1 MTPRF
6 HPLRIADIRAEAPDA
21 VSMCFEVPPP
31 LAEEYRFVEGQ
42 HLTLRAHLDGEEL
55 RRSYSIC
62 SAPADGELRIAIKAV
77 PGGRF
82 SHWAVSELKPG
93 DAVDVMTPE
102 GRFHALLDPAHPNH
116 YVAFAAGSGI
126 TPVLS
131 LIRSRLAEEPQ
142 ARFTLVYGNRSPDA
156 VMFHEALEDL
166 KDRYMARF
174 ALYHV
179 FSRQPQ
185 ETALFNGRIDRART
199 RALLDSLIPAAG
211 IDAAFVCGPASM
223 IDEVEAALLDAG
235 VPAARIH
242 AERFGAPRAGA
253 QPVPEPQM
261 EESAPGAKVE
271 LAARIAVTID
281 GLRREFDFKPGQ
293 HSILEAGLAAGLE
306 LPFSCRA
313 GMCCTCRARL
323 LEGEVRM
330 RRQFALEPADLAA
343 HFVLAC
349 QAYPLTPRVALSFD
363 DR

>member
-21 VSMCFEVPPP
+21 VSMCFEVPPA
-31 LAEEYRFVEGQ
+31 LADEYRFVEGQ
-42 HLTLRAHLDGEEL
+42 HLTLRARLDGEEL

-62 SAPADGELRIAIKAV
+62 SAPVDGELRIAIKAV

-82 SHWAVSELKPG
+82 SHWALNVLKPG
-93 DAVDVMTPE
+93 DTVDVMTPE
-102 GRFHALLDPAHPNH
+102 GRFHAMLDPARPNH

-142 ARFTLVYGNRSPDA
+142 SRFTLVYGNRSPEA

-185 ETALFNGRIDRART
+185 ETQLFNGRIDRART

-223 IDEVEAALLDAG
+223 IDEVETALLDAG

-242 AERFGAPRAGA
+242 AERFGEPRAGA
-253 QPVPEPQM
+253 PQVREPAV
-261 EESAPGAKVE
+261 EEAAPSA
-271 LAARIAVTID
+271 AARIAVTID

-293 HSILEAGLAAGLE
+293 HSILEAGLAAGLD
-306 LPFSCRA
+306 LPFSCRG

-343 HFVLAC
+343 RFVLAC